1 MMHGAPIDGFTVPLH
16 RALTQAILLAGAPRG
31 PAIALGT
38 IAAAVGLGLQQFV
51 AGLILWAAG
60 HMVLTRL
67 AKLDPDFLSVTIRHL
82 RYKGYLAC

>member
-31 PAIALGT
+31 AAIALGT
-38 IAAAVGLGLQQFV
+38 IAAAVGLGLQQFI

-60 HMVLTRL
+60 HLLLTRL

>member
-1 MMHGAPIDGFTVPLH
+1 MMHSAPIDGFTVPLH

-51 AGLILWAAG
+51 AGLILWATG
-60 HMVLTRL
+60 HMLLTRL

-82 RYKGYLAC
+82 RYKGYLTC